1 MDELIYYFVND
12 NELLELIN
20 SDASDTM
27 KDESINKSKKDTQ
40 SITFWDTTKVTKM
53 KDLFVYNYTF
63 NELLLWNTENV
74 TNMYGMFSGASSFNQ
89 PLEFNTE
96 NVLNMSFMFSEA
108 KSFNQPLEFNTMNVS
123 NMSYMFDGMSGM
135 FNNSGMKNMPH
146 WYNE

>member
-1 MDELIYYFVND
+1 MDILIYYFIND

-63 NELLLWNTENV
+63 NELLLWNTVNV

-89 PLEFNTE
+89 PLEFNTA
-96 NVLNMSFMFSEA
+96 NVIDMDGMFYDMP
-108 KSFNQPLEFNTMNVS
+108 SFNRSIIFHNKNITNV
-123 NMSYMFDGMSGM
+123 Y
-135 FNNSGMKNMPH
+135 NSEM
-146 WYNE
+146 